1 MPVGLEAP
9 VARFTSQPIAIT
21 GQQKDFR
28 RAEIRLHWVP
38 QLMRLCFVRAF
49 LNCPEADASAPVHGN
64 ENFAGY
70 AAVFGHG
77 PCYGGPGH
85 CDPPPPRPRDYD
97 LRARSHNT
105 PRNHRIDV
113 TNCAKSLLKRT
124 SKLQITLLVIG
135 ADYEE
140 DRELL
145 KLAGVSL
152 NLLD

>member
-1 MPVGLEAP
+1 
-9 VARFTSQPIAIT
+9 
-21 GQQKDFR
+21 
-28 RAEIRLHWVP
+28 
-38 QLMRLCFVRAF
+38 MRSCFVRAF

-70 AAVFGHG
+70 AAVFGHC
-77 PCYGGPGH
+77 PCDGGPGH